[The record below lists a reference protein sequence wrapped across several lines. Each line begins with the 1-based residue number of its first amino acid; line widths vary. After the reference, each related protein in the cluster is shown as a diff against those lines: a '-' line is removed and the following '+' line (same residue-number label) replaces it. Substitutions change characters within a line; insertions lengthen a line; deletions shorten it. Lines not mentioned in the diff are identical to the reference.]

1 MKTVKLKHT
10 RMAWATV
17 GLLAGCSTS
26 STPYYPPPSAAPPA
40 PRPAPAPVASR
51 QEGNL
56 ANNANA
62 PLYYTDSMSLERY
75 KRLLAQRIV
84 DSNPDKVYPGN
95 PQALLRSVIV
105 VKYVLD
111 ANGAVVAIDTV
122 RSNGD
127 RATLAT
133 AQEAIRHAAP
143 YPAPPR
149 RLLERG
155 RVEIIETMLF
165 NNDGRFQPR
174 TIAQPQLDE

>member
-1 MKTVKLKHT
+1 MRTTKLKHT
-10 RMAWATV
+10 RMAWAAV

-26 STPYYPPPSAAPPA
+26 STPYYPSSSASPPA

-51 QEGNL
+51 QEGAGHND
-56 ANNANA
+56 NA

-84 DSNPDKVYPGN
+84 DSNPDKIYTGN

-111 ANGAVVAIDTV
+111 ANGAVVSVDTV

-133 AQEAIRHAAP
+133 AHEAIRHAAP
-143 YPAPPR
+143 YPAPPH